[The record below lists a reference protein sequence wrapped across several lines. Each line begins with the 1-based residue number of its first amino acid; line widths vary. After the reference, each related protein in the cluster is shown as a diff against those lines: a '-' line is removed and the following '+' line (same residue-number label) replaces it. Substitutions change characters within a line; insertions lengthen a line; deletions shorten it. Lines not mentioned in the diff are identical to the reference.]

1 MLNFSVSPCF
11 RFFRL
16 EFLLPIPSAFHEI
29 LQSCSVSLWSLT
41 IEYSDLQWLITL
53 LAVYKYSNAPL
64 MFIKTLLHFYFVLMC
79 AHAYIF
85 AIAQLWRSEGSLRE
99 LVFSFHCGS
108 PEDYTWG
115 SSLVESSFTHR
126 TISLDQ
132 CVTIIQCSNPPLQC
146 LFTLN
151 DLLVHFH
158 SSIYLFLLLQL
169 LLLLLL

>member
-1 MLNFSVSPCF
+1 MVSNNWIF
-11 RFFRL
+11 WFK
-16 EFLLPIPSAFHEI
+16 
-29 LQSCSVSLWSLT
+29 
-41 IEYSDLQWLITL
+41 WLITL

-64 MFIKTLLHFYFVLMC
+64 MFIKTLLHFYFVLLC

-115 SSLVESSFTHR
+115 SSLLESSFTHR
-126 TISLDQ
+126 AISLDQ